1 VRIAATVSSMQR
13 ALIAVAVAMGA
24 AVVGR
29 HADAQSDTTARHSGA
44 RTSTL
49 SGIYTT
55 EQASRGQ
62 DVYSGSCRGCHTPAS
77 HTGATFA
84 TYWLHKS
91 VADLFVYVGTNMPK
105 NDPGSLDP
113 HDVADVVAYL
123 LKMNQMPA
131 GSTELIPDTTAL
143 RQIRID
149 AKSSPA
155 TSTSRGQS
163 P

>member
-1 VRIAATVSSMQR
+1 MRR
-13 ALIAVAVAMGA
+13 ALIVIAGALGAVAFGC
-24 AVVGR
+24 R
-29 HADAQSDTTARHSGA
+29 ADAQTDTAARHAGA
-44 RTSTL
+44 TTTTL
-49 SGIYTT
+49 SGIYTA

-91 VADLFVYVGTNMPK
+91 VADLFTYVGTNMPK

-131 GSTELIPDTTAL
+131 GPTDLVPDTTAL

-155 TSTSRGQS
+155 TSTTRGES

>member
-1 VRIAATVSSMQR
+1 MRR
-13 ALIAVAVAMGA
+13 ALIVIAVALGAVALGA
-24 AVVGR
+24 VAFGR
-29 HADAQSDTTARHSGA
+29 RADAQTDTSARHAGA
-44 RTSTL
+44 TTTTL
-49 SGIYTT
+49 SGIYTA

-77 HTGATFA
+77 HAGATFA

-91 VADLFVYVGTNMPK
+91 VADLFTFVATSMPK

-131 GSTELIPDTTAL
+131 GPTELLPDTTAL

-149 AKSSPA
+149 AKSSPE
-155 TSTSRGQS
+155 TSTTRGKS

>member
-1 VRIAATVSSMQR
+1 MRRPLIA
-13 ALIAVAVAMGA
+13 IAVALG
-24 AVVGR
+24 AVVLARGAEAQTDTSTR
-29 HADAQSDTTARHSGA
+29 HAGATT
-44 RTSTL
+44 TTL
-49 SGIYTT
+49 SGIYTL

-91 VADLFVYVGTNMPK
+91 VADLFAYVATNMPK

-113 HDVADVVAYL
+113 HDVADVIAYL

-131 GSTELIPDTTAL
+131 GPMELLPDTTAL

-149 AKSSPA
+149 SKNSPA
-155 TSTSRGQS
+155 TSTTRGKS

>member
-1 VRIAATVSSMQR
+1 MRR
-13 ALIAVAVAMGA
+13 ALIVVTVALGAVAF
-24 AVVGR
+24 GR
-29 HADAQSDTTARHSGA
+29 RADAQTDTLARPAGEA
-44 RTSTL
+44 TTTL
-49 SGIYTT
+49 SGIYTA

-84 TYWLHKS
+84 TYWLHKT
-91 VADLFVYVGTNMPK
+91 VADLFTYIGTNMPK

-123 LKMNQMPA
+123 LKMNQMPP
-131 GSTELIPDTTAL
+131 GPTELLPDTTAL

-149 AKSSPA
+149 AKSSSA
-155 TSTSRGQS
+155 TSTTRGKS

>member
-1 VRIAATVSSMQR
+1 MHRLYGPMRR
-13 ALIAVAVAMGA
+13 ALTVL
-24 AVVGR
+24 AVVFGALALAR
-29 HADAQSDTTARHSGA
+29 RADAQTDTSVRRAGA
-44 RTSTL
+44 TTTTL
-49 SGIYTT
+49 SGIYTA

-84 TYWLHKS
+84 KYWLHKS
-91 VADLFVYVGTNMPK
+91 VADLFAYVSTNMPK

-123 LKMNQMPA
+123 LKMNQMPT
-131 GSTELIPDTTAL
+131 GPTELSHDTSAL

-149 AKSSPA
+149 APSDSTTSPTREKSP
-155 TSTSRGQS
+155 
-163 P
+163 

>member
-1 VRIAATVSSMQR
+1 MRR
-13 ALIAVAVAMGA
+13 APLVIAVALGAVAFGC
-24 AVVGR
+24 R
-29 HADAQSDTTARHSGA
+29 ADAQTDTSARHTGA
-44 RTSTL
+44 TTTTL
-49 SGIYTT
+49 SGIYTA

-84 TYWLHKS
+84 MYWLHKS
-91 VADLFVYVGTNMPK
+91 VADLFTYVGTNMPK

-131 GSTELIPDTTAL
+131 GPTELLPDTTAL

-149 AKSSPA
+149 AKSRPV
-155 TSTSRGQS
+155 TSTTRGKS

>member
-1 VRIAATVSSMQR
+1 MRR
-13 ALIAVAVAMGA
+13 ALIVIGVALSAIVS
-24 AVVGR
+24 GR
-29 HADAQSDTTARHSGA
+29 PADAQTDTSARHAGATTMSGV
-44 RTSTL
+44 
-49 SGIYTT
+49 YTA

-84 TYWLHKS
+84 MFWLHKS
-91 VADLFVYVGTNMPK
+91 VADLFTYVDARMPK

-131 GSTELIPDTTAL
+131 GPAELLPDTTAL

-149 AKSSPA
+149 SSSPA
-155 TSTSRGQS
+155 TSTARGKS

>member
-1 VRIAATVSSMQR
+1 MRCTPTVIAF
-13 ALIAVAVAMGA
+13 ALGAVTL
-24 AVVGR
+24 GR
-29 HADAQSDTTARHSGA
+29 RVEAQTDTARQ
-44 RTSTL
+44 TTTL
-49 SGIYTT
+49 SGIYTE

-84 TYWLHKS
+84 TLWLHKS
-91 VADLFVYVGTNMPK
+91 VADLFTFVATNMPK

-131 GSTELIPDTTAL
+131 GSKELSPDTAAL

-155 TSTSRGQS
+155 TSTTRGKS

>member
-1 VRIAATVSSMQR
+1 MRCAPIV
-13 ALIAVAVAMGA
+13 IAVAFGGVAFGRLAVAQTDTSARRTA
-24 AVVGR
+24 A
-29 HADAQSDTTARHSGA
+29 TIT
-44 RTSTL
+44 TL
-49 SGIYTT
+49 SGIYTAQ
-55 EQASRGQ
+55 QASRGQ

-91 VADLFVYVGTNMPK
+91 VGDLFNYVATNMPK

-123 LKMNQMPA
+123 LQMNQMPA
-131 GSTELIPDTTAL
+131 GSTELSPDTTAL
-143 RQIRID
+143 REIRID

-155 TSTSRGQS
+155 TSTTRGKS

>member
-1 VRIAATVSSMQR
+1 MRRSLIV
-13 ALIAVAVAMGA
+13 IAVALGVGA
-24 AVVGR
+24 FGHRAG
-29 HADAQSDTTARHSGA
+29 AQSDTSTRHAGA
-44 RTSTL
+44 TTTTL
-49 SGIYTT
+49 SGIYTAD
-55 EQASRGQ
+55 QASRGQ
-62 DVYSGSCRGCHTPAS
+62 DVYLGSCRGCHTPAS

-91 VADLFVYVGTNMPK
+91 VADLFTYVATNMPK

-131 GSTELIPDTTAL
+131 GPTELLPDTAAL

-155 TSTSRGQS
+155 TSTTRGQS

>member
-1 VRIAATVSSMQR
+1 MRRTLVVM
-13 ALIAVAVAMGA
+13 AVALGPIAL
-24 AVVGR
+24 GR
-29 HADAQSDTTARHSGA
+29 RADAQTDTAARHAGA
-44 RTSTL
+44 TTTTL
-49 SGIYTT
+49 SGIYTA

-62 DVYSGSCRGCHTPAS
+62 DVYLGSCRGCHTPAS

-91 VADLFVYVGTNMPK
+91 VADLFTFVATNMPK

-131 GSTELIPDTTAL
+131 GSTELSPDTAAL
-143 RQIRID
+143 RLIRID
-149 AKSSPA
+149 VSSSPA
-155 TSTSRGQS
+155 TSTSRGKS

>member
-1 VRIAATVSSMQR
+1 MRR
-13 ALIAVAVAMGA
+13 ALLPLLAALAAVAF
-24 AVVGR
+24 GR
-29 HADAQSDTTARHSGA
+29 SADAQSDTSAQRIGST
-44 RTSTL
+44 TTL
-49 SGIYTT
+49 SGVYTDA
-55 EQASRGQ
+55 QAARGA

-77 HTGATFA
+77 HTGETFA
-84 TYWLHKS
+84 RYWVHKS
-91 VADLFVYVGTNMPK
+91 VADLFDFVATNMPK

-131 GSTELIPDTTAL
+131 GQAELSADTIAL

-149 AKSSPA
+149 AKNSPA
-155 TSTSRGQS
+155 PPTTGRKA